1 MITGIDESQTL
12 TKQYV
17 NVNVIL
23 MVENVTRMKSEIT
36 INVGVSV
43 KIRKKIML
51 VREGYIWNAATCS
64 SGNGKY
70 LRSITDVSVRA
81 LKLLKWQK
89 PFQQDVL
96 QQKLLQRKALLYFYI
111 SIFYLSFH

>member
-12 TKQYV
+12 TKQYHV

-23 MVENVTRMKSEIT
+23 MVENVTRMKSGIT

-43 KIRKKIML
+43 KIRKKIMF

-70 LRSITDVSVRA
+70 LRSIIDVSVRA
-81 LKLLKWQK
+81 LKL
-89 PFQQDVL
+89 
-96 QQKLLQRKALLYFYI
+96 
-111 SIFYLSFH
+111 